1 MTVSPVL
8 RQRWKSGDHVGAAK
22 PVLRGYIRTV
32 QLGRNW
38 RAVSQENVYSF
49 VPGWWGGNK
58 IWHGRWRARTGW
70 KALPNILSANVD
82 QDFDQN
88 GVANAVIEIDN
99 LELVE
104 EEGVGGIFHSMHRGY
119 FAPFAGGR
127 ATALGLPPTSA
138 KNEWFDVLS
147 DKSSQ
152 IILLAGYGDQVT
164 PIFEGLVNDC
174 DMTSRPDRIVLTCR
188 DSGQVLTDQPVFLNA
203 KARHVPDPITF
214 CDRRQADETEEVAL
228 GVGANTA
235 SSGHPPRFAIDGNQE
250 TNWISRDYEH
260 ATPVGNLPYIEIS
273 VPNGRYE
280 TVKLHPRFDGMTA
293 FVAILARDKNA
304 PGGQGARKVRGDL
317 LPDNNWVN
325 EGIGQVPGTS
335 VPYVRRFENLAA
347 RERVI
352 SLPDFGYQLGD
363 DSKIRIYFNYLS
375 QQKASNGKGRAFKA
389 GMIEMKAI
397 RRTLKD
403 EAKQKRWILVDD
415 LADVVRTVFQWCGLN
430 AWEVETTGVRL
441 KEKTTFNR
449 GHYLIDIINAA
460 SEQVGYV
467 FYIKPREEFD
477 EEDLGEQGDIE
488 NSMGIAVWRQS
499 NALRTGNGVRDPV
512 EVIHEDQTLTG
523 IDMKWTDEPLAF
535 NIRVRGR
542 RVNRKKRAIALADN
556 ESAFG
561 NNRGPGRT
569 LGSDRTKR
577 WMYVYQPP
585 WSRGAFQA
593 GEDGGDYRNGN
604 IKKYVVHHDN
614 KLRNLAECKVAA
626 LLIAYQ
632 EAMEAGQAQFEAPC
646 MPSIFLDHQCALFD
660 TGTGLSTRVYV
671 ASRQISWRGGENAEF
686 KMALGGSLLDLPDIT
701 TVRTELIQ
709 VLRDI
714 GYDPGINRWE
724 SEKYGNVYRNN
735 P

>member
-1 MTVSPVL
+1 MANAVL
-8 RQRWKSGDHVGAAK
+8 RQRWKSGEHVGDAK
-22 PVLRGYIRTV
+22 PTLRGYIRTV

-38 RAVSQENVYSF
+38 RQVPQESVYSH

-58 IWHGRWRARTGW
+58 IWHGRWRCRTGW
-70 KALPNILSANVD
+70 KPLPNILSVDID

-99 LELVE
+99 VE
-104 EEGVGGIFHSMHRGY
+104 MVAEEGVSGVFHALRRG
-119 FAPFAGGR
+119 FFSPFAGSR
-127 ATALGLPPTSA
+127 ATTIGLPPTGE

-152 IILLAGYGDQVT
+152 IMLVAGYGDQVV

-174 DMTSRPDRIVLTCR
+174 DLTSRPDRITLTCR
-188 DSGQVLTDQPVFLNA
+188 DAGQVLTDQPVFLNA

-214 CDRRQADETEEVAL
+214 CDRRQADEVEEVAL
-228 GVGANTA
+228 GATA
-235 SSGHPPRFAIDGNQE
+235 ATAMHPARFAIDGSEE
-250 TNWISRDYEH
+250 TAWISADYNNPNPAE
-260 ATPVGNLPYIEIS
+260 LPYWEIS
-273 VPNGRYE
+273 IPNGRYE
-280 TVKLHPRFDGMTA
+280 TIKLHPRFAELTA
-293 FVAILARDKNA
+293 YVAVLARDANA
-304 PGGQGARKVRGDL
+304 PGGDGARRVRGDQ
-317 LPDNNWVN
+317 LPDNAWID
-325 EGIGQVPGTS
+325 EGKGTIPGTS
-335 VPYVRRFENLAA
+335 IPYVRRFEDLAA
-347 RERVI
+347 REREV
-352 SLPDFGYQLGD
+352 SFPGFGYQLGD
-363 DSKIRIYFNYLS
+363 DTKIRIYFANLS
-375 QQKASNGKGRAFKA
+375 QQKEAGGKGRAYQA
-389 GMIEMKAI
+389 GLIEGKAI

-430 AWEVETTGVRL
+430 SWEVETTGVRL

-467 FYIKPREEFD
+467 FYVKPREEFD
-477 EEDLGEQGDIE
+477 ENDLGEQGDIE

-499 NALRTGNGVRDPV
+499 NALRTGNGVNDPV

-542 RVNRKKRAIALADN
+542 RVKRKKRAVPLADN
-556 ESAFG
+556 EPVMG
-561 NNRGPGRT
+561 ENRGPGRT
-569 LGSDRTKR
+569 LGADKTER

-585 WSRGAFQA
+585 WARGAFA
-593 GEDGGDYRNGN
+593 EGGGDYRNGN

-614 KLRNLAECKVAA
+614 KLRDLSECKVAA

-632 EAMEAGQAQFEAPC
+632 EAMEAGQAQFEAPA
-646 MPSIFLDHQCALFD
+646 MPTIFLDHQCALFD
-660 TGTGLSTRVYV
+660 TGTGLSTRMYV
-671 ASRQISWRGGENAEF
+671 ATRQLSFKGGESAEF
-686 KMALGGSLLDLPDIT
+686 KMALGGSLLDLPDIS
-701 TVRTELIQ
+701 TVRKELIQ
-709 VLRDI
+709 VLRNI

-724 SEKYGNVYRNN
+724 SEHFGNTYRNF
-735 P
+735 